1 MKENLGE
8 IPIEN
13 ASDAMHRTGFQ
24 NSSDAMHRTG
34 FQKVITICV
43 TTPGTEAKSCVV
55 EDKIVWLAQKAY
67 ADSTKVV
74 QGYIET
80 VLSTVM

>member
-1 MKENLGE
+1 MCMKENLDE

-13 ASDAMHRTGFQ
+13 PSDAMH
-24 NSSDAMHRTG
+24 STG

-43 TTPGTEAKSCVV
+43 TTSGTEAKSCVV

-74 QGYIET
+74 QGYT
-80 VLSTVM
+80 GAVLSTMV